1 MSLTLPNGE
10 TFHELMAACAN
21 AGGGADL
28 QRCIEAFKGLL
39 ALRGHPTHIKFT
51 QVLRAARLC
60 RVAPDGLGG
69 EVAEEEVEEEQDAE
83 VVQEPEDE
91 VEVVEEQAQ
100 GVEVV
105 QEQEQAPEE
114 QLQEQ
119 EKEPEQEDEEVEGDM
134 EVTAQHQH
142 EPKQEQ
148 QEQEQDPS
156 AGLPVEHIWAYAEAA
171 LKAGLAMGARVQRH
185 DVEELRKLIV
195 HLQVWSTH
203 PPHQATS
210 PPHPHPMHRRHC
222 R

>member
-1 MSLTLPNGE
+1 M
-10 TFHELMAACAN
+10 
-21 AGGGADL
+21 
-28 QRCIEAFKGLL
+28 
-39 ALRGHPTHIKFT
+39 
-51 QVLRAARLC
+51 
-60 RVAPDGLGG
+60 APDGLGG
-69 EVAEEEVEEEQDAE
+69 EVAEEEVGEEQDAE
-83 VVQEPEDE
+83 VVQEPQEDE
-91 VEVVEEQAQ
+91 VEVVEEQE
-100 GVEVV
+100 G
-105 QEQEQAPEE
+105 

-119 EKEPEQEDEEVEGDM
+119 EPEQEQEQEQEPEDEEVEGDM
-134 EVTAQHQH
+134 KVTEQQQQ

-156 AGLPVEHIWAYAEAA
+156 AGLPVEHIWAYVEAA